1 MNFMAFHCT
10 LGITLLGMSCLAM
23 TNKVYRLKYGKVF
36 FLITIVHG
44 IHTLPASVI
53 NDNPFLVVLFVVAC
67 VLEAILAV
75 WGLNVLGTYAKD
87 PAGSDVKLYQQY
99 LGITCINAA
108 AAVLEAP
115 QINKALAFKAENGY
129 FKTYYDDK
137 AHPKWFGNTI
147 YDLLPEKVGFGLTVA
162 AICGF
167 WILWPIMLVSI
178 DSVKKS
184 KKA

>member
-10 LGITLLGMSCLAM
+10 LGITILGMSVLAM
-23 TNKVYRLKYGKVF
+23 TNKMYRKTYGKVF

-44 IHTLPASVI
+44 LHTLPASVI
-53 NDNPFLVVLFVVAC
+53 NDSTFLVVLFAAAC
-67 VLEAILAV
+67 ILEALLSV
-75 WGLNVLGTYAKD
+75 WGLNVLASYNKD
-87 PAGSDVKLYQQY
+87 PAGSDDKLSKQY

-108 AAVLEAP
+108 AAVLEVP

-129 FKTYYDDK
+129 FQAYYENK
-137 AHPKWFGNTI
+137 HHPRFGNTI
-147 YDLLPEKVGFGLTVA
+147 YDLLPEKVGFGLTIA

-167 WILWPIMLVSI
+167 WIVWPIMLVSI